1 MEDILNLIENLDQA
15 FLAFTQA
22 ANQTEMIL
30 STICAFIPIWNL
42 FSLLLTNFVFLLN
55 WVF

>member
-22 ANQTEMIL
+22 ANQIEMIL
-30 STICAFIPIWNL
+30 SSTCTFIPIWN
-42 FSLLLTNFVFLLN
+42 
-55 WVF
+55 

>member
-22 ANQTEMIL
+22 ANRTEMIL
-30 STICAFIPIWNL
+30 RSTCAFIPIWNL